1 MFANINIDKLNIFL
15 MLLSAVIAFFIP
27 FELFLF
33 VYAFLGPLHYLTEI
47 NWLHQKGYYTTSKND
62 YKLFLFLI
70 FLIGISVFSPL
81 SKYLRVF
88 LPVFIAFGFLSAFAM
103 QYFEK
108 QKSKLIFY
116 AISFLISFGLFC
128 LFKQKSEIVFSI
140 FLPSLIH
147 VFIFTGLFILVGA
160 IKNKNKIGKIAL
172 FVFFICGIGLLFIP
186 YFPIKNNIT
195 ETITTAY
202 HSFER
207 INQTLINYFSE
218 NTNTVF
224 SSNIGFQIM
233 RFIAFAYTYHYL
245 NWFSKTS
252 IIQWHKS
259 NKLNLSVIVLI
270 WVLSVGLYSYN
281 YTIGLKWL
289 YLLSLTHVLLEF
301 PLNFLSIRILL
312 TKVKTI

>member
-1 MFANINIDKLNIFL
+1 MLAKVNIDKLNIFL
-15 MLLSAVIAFFIP
+15 MLLSALTAFFIP

-62 YKLFLFLI
+62 YKLLLFLI

-103 QYFEK
+103 QYFEN
-108 QKSKLIFY
+108 QKRKLIFY
-116 AISFLISFGLFC
+116 GISILLSFGFFLLFR
-128 LFKQKSEIVFSI
+128 QKSEIVFSI

-147 VFIFTGLFILVGA
+147 VFIFTGIFILVGA
-160 IKNKNKIGKIAL
+160 LKTNNQIGKL
-172 FVFFICGIGLLFIP
+172 SLVVFLLCGIGLLFIP
-186 YFPIKNNIT
+186 SFPINNNIT
-195 ETITTAY
+195 EAVTSSY

-207 INQTLINYFSE
+207 INQTLINYFSD
-218 NTNTVF
+218 NTNNVF
-224 SSNIGFQIM
+224 TSKIGIQIM

-252 IIQWHKS
+252 IIQWHKTS
-259 NKLNLSVIVLI
+259 KSLLISIFGIWIISVVLY
-270 WVLSVGLYSYN
+270 VYDYS
-281 YTIGLKWL
+281 IGLKWL
-289 YLLSLTHVLLEF
+289 YLLSLAHVFLEF
-301 PLNFLSIRILL
+301 PLNFKSIQMIVSFAKR
-312 TKVKTI
+312 K